1 MPTSAERRALM
12 FLAAVALVGGG
23 VRLVGVQQF
32 EHDVTTATRR
42 VDHVASPTVGGEELR
57 AQIAAVDSAR
67 ENNSSRGRRKRTTT
81 SANGPSPRTAR
92 SKRSSSSTASLP
104 TLPSGPTPPTPS
116 NPLDVNDASA
126 EDLERLPRV
135 GPALAQRILAR
146 RDSLGPY
153 GSIDD
158 LRHVRGIGVRTTAL
172 LAPLVT
178 FGGGHRP
185 LQSEIRSSRRYL
197 VSPYSER
204 H

>member
-1 MPTSAERRALM
+1 MPTAAERRALM

-32 EHDVTTATRR
+32 EHDVTTATQRTDR
-42 VDHVASPTVGGEELR
+42 VPSPTLGGEELR

-67 ENNSSRGRRKRTTT
+67 KNNSSGRRRRRATNSTGAGSGRKR
-81 SANGPSPRTAR
+81 A
-92 SKRSSSSTASLP
+92 SSSSASSLP
-104 TLPSGPTPPTPS
+104 TLETGPTVPTPT

-126 EDLERLPRV
+126 DELERLPRV
-135 GPALAQRILAR
+135 GPALAKRILAR

-153 GSIDD
+153 ASIDD
-158 LRHVRGIGVRTTAL
+158 LRHVRGIGARTVSL

-197 VSPYSER
+197 VSPNSQ
-204 H
+204 HF

>member
-1 MPTSAERRALM
+1 MPTAAERRALM

-32 EHDVTTATRR
+32 EHDVTTATQRIDR
-42 VDHVASPTVGGEELR
+42 VAAPTFGGEELR

-67 ENNSSRGRRKRTTT
+67 ENNSSRGRRKRTT
-81 SANGPSPRTAR
+81 SSLGAGSPRK
-92 SKRSSSSTASLP
+92 KRSSSSTASLP
-104 TLPSGPTPPTPS
+104 TLPNGPTAPTPS
-116 NPLDVNDASA
+116 NPLDVNDASSQ
-126 EDLERLPRV
+126 DLERLPRV

-158 LRHVRGIGVRTTAL
+158 LRHVRGIGVRTAAF

-185 LQSEIRSSRRYL
+185 LQSENRSSRRYL